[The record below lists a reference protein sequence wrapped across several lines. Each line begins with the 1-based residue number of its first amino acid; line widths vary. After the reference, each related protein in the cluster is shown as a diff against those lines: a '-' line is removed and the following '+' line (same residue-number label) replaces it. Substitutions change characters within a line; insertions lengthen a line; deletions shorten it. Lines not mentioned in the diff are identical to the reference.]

1 MFLRS
6 SRRWRDVAPKTPGHI
21 RFPSCRFLQMYYSIV
36 PGVSEVTFLAKK
48 ERRNTGGINSPVRAN
63 WMGQEV
69 PPRCGYMKIFL
80 HFVFYQ
86 PYAATRRSIYL
97 FEITLIEF
105 SILYFVGWR
114 TIHLLT
120 QFQLQLSI
128 STSPSHFDIRYSLF
142 NRKSPSGDGC

>member
-69 PPRCGYMKIFL
+69 PPRCGYMEIFL
-80 HFVFYQ
+80 CLFLLRTLSRYAAKHYAIQYEVPFRGFRGRTPQPSPSPQPLSVNHLLPRLPTLFFCLNSQ
-86 PYAATRRSIYL
+86 PYWAL
-97 FEITLIEF
+97 
-105 SILYFVGWR
+105 
-114 TIHLLT
+114 
-120 QFQLQLSI
+120 
-128 STSPSHFDIRYSLF
+128 
-142 NRKSPSGDGC
+142 